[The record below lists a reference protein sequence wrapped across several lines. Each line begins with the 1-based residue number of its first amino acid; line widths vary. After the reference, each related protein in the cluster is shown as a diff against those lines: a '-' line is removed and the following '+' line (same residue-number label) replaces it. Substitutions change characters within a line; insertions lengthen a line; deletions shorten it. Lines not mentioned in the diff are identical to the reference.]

1 MRSHRIPLR
10 IVFLMVCLALFANGG
25 EPVKE
30 IRVMV
35 LDPGHFHAALVQ
47 KEMYPELAKRVDVY
61 APMGG
66 DVLDYLNRVTAFNL
80 RKENPTS
87 WEIELHASPDFLARM
102 LREHPGNVVILA
114 GRNLPKI
121 DRIKASI
128 DAGLAVLADKPW
140 IIRTADFEKLKS
152 VLDEAESRKI
162 AAYDIM
168 TERYEITSILQRQ
181 LVNDAAVFGT
191 LLPGTEA
198 DPAISAKSVHHLMK
212 VVAGIPIRRP
222 AWFFDVDEYG
232 EGLADVG
239 THVVDL
245 VQWTAFPDKALDYRK
260 DIHVLAGKHWP
271 TVISKAQFQRLT
283 GEEDFP
289 RQLAQHVKNGA
300 LEYLCNNSV
309 HYTLGGAHVSLSILW
324 NWEAPEGAGDSYEA
338 VFRGSKSRIE
348 LRQGKEQNYVP
359 ELYVVPNSPSGQ
371 NGVFEALKH
380 EVDALRARYP
390 GLAVEQH
397 GDEAK
402 LVIPR
407 RFRVGHEEHF
417 AQVTRQFFQYVKA
430 PQTMPAWE
438 KSNMLMKYFIT
449 TKGVELAR

>member
-140 IIRTADFEKLKS
+140 IIRTADF
-152 VLDEAESRKI
+152 
-162 AAYDIM
+162 
-168 TERYEITSILQRQ
+168 
-181 LVNDAAVFGT
+181 
-191 LLPGTEA
+191 
-198 DPAISAKSVHHLMK
+198 
-212 VVAGIPIRRP
+212 
-222 AWFFDVDEYG
+222 
-232 EGLADVG
+232 
-239 THVVDL
+239 
-245 VQWTAFPDKALDYRK
+245 
-260 DIHVLAGKHWP
+260 
-271 TVISKAQFQRLT
+271 
-283 GEEDFP
+283 
-289 RQLAQHVKNGA
+289 
-300 LEYLCNNSV
+300 
-309 HYTLGGAHVSLSILW
+309 
-324 NWEAPEGAGDSYEA
+324 
-338 VFRGSKSRIE
+338 
-348 LRQGKEQNYVP
+348 
-359 ELYVVPNSPSGQ
+359 
-371 NGVFEALKH
+371 
-380 EVDALRARYP
+380 
-390 GLAVEQH
+390 
-397 GDEAK
+397 
-402 LVIPR
+402 
-407 RFRVGHEEHF
+407 
-417 AQVTRQFFQYVKA
+417 
-430 PQTMPAWE
+430 
-438 KSNMLMKYFIT
+438 
-449 TKGVELAR
+449 